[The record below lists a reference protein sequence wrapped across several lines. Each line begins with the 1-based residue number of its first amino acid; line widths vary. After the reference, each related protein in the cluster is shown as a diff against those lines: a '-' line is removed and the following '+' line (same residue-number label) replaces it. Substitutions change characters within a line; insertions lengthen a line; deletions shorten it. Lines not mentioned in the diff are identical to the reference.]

1 MMRLSLF
8 DMDGTVFENHLDWPE
23 IRKAIGIESGDIL
36 ENLYEKKDPSN
47 REKMRVLEGFERANV
62 EKTKPKYYF
71 REFMQFLKLHHV
83 KTALIT
89 NNSRSNTD
97 YLLEKFRFDFD
108 LVMTRETRLWKPNPA
123 PMIWAMNYFKVVP
136 SQTISIGDSR
146 YDIQASYA
154 AGIERIYIINNSHP
168 GFEPSEKFILFSD
181 YLELQTILNE
191 KLNVDAST

>member
-23 IRKAIGIESGDIL
+23 IRKVIGIESGDIL
-36 ENLYEKKDPSN
+36 ETLYDKDDPGN
-47 REKMRVLEGFERANV
+47 RRKMRLLEDFERANA
-62 EKTKPKYYF
+62 ERTTPQKNF
-71 REFMQFLKLHHV
+71 REFMRFLKSRHV

-89 NNSRSNTD
+89 NNSRRNTD
-97 YLLEKFRFDFD
+97 YLLEKFRLEFD

-123 PMIWAMNYFKVVP
+123 PMIWAMNHFNMVP

-154 AGIERIYIINNSHP
+154 AGIERIYIIRNSNP
-168 GFEPSEKFILFSD
+168 GFEPSEKFALFSD
-181 YLELQTILNE
+181 YLELMAILKE
-191 KLNVDAST
+191 GSNVDAST